1 MDASII
7 LDILGN
13 ENRRKI
19 LQILS
24 NRPYYVSE
32 ISKKLEVGP
41 KAIIS
46 HLSMLED
53 AGLVRCHFD
62 SNRRKYFSIS
72 NNVYLDI
79 SLSPNSYVA
88 SIQTFSISQ
97 ANGSRGHVHVNHE
110 IANDFVLDILE
121 MSQKIQDIKAEIRD
135 LVTRQHELRA
145 EINRIMDACD
155 EFIEHNTKDSLEA
168 RILHELLADDCDL
181 ASLSYNLGIEPAI
194 INAYLSSLHRRE
206 FIECTIVNGHRY
218 WKISKRGE

>member
-53 AGLVRCHFD
+53 AGLVRCHID

-97 ANGSRGHVHVNHE
+97 ANDPRGHVHAKHE
-110 IANDFVLDILE
+110 RANDFVSDILE
-121 MSQKIQDIKAEIRD
+121 MNEKIQDIKGEIRD
-135 LVTRQHELRA
+135 IVARQHELRA

-155 EFIEHNTKDSLEA
+155 EIIEHNTKDPLEA

-181 ASLSYNLGIEPAI
+181 ASLSYNLGIDPAI
-194 INAYLSSLHRRE
+194 VNAYLSSLHRRRLIE
-206 FIECTIVNGHRY
+206 FTIVNGHKY
-218 WKISKRGE
+218 WTINKQKR